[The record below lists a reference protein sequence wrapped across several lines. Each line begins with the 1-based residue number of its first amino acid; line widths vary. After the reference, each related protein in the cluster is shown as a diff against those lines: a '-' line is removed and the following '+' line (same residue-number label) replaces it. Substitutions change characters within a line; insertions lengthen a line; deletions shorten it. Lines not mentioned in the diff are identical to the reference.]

1 MIEVPIIALD
11 PLVPELGERAFA
23 GSVMSALFMAG
34 AVVQILSIGT
44 DRGLPRWFSVS
55 IATLFAVNPMIV
67 FYGSNAMS
75 EAPFIFFTTWAVR
88 RLILWM
94 ADDDVHHLIAAGGIA
109 MGLAYLTRYDAVA
122 CIAAAGILVAV
133 TTYRRAQT
141 HPRVRRALLDMTV
154 VSAPGVVSFLGWAV
168 ASWLITGEAFA
179 QFTSR
184 YGNSAILEQSG
195 AVQVGFGSGLL
206 FATTCTLLL
215 APVLVP
221 LIIRAGVIRGRRPDW
236 AMMVPPLAIFGSA
249 LAFQALSYALGST
262 FPFLRFYIIAI
273 PLTATIAL
281 LAVPDGTLVAPVR
294 RGRHA
299 PVPTAVPAT
308 STSTS
313 SGNRVGYAGVA
324 MTFALCVPIAAWGMS
339 LPGYAPQEYALGAMI
354 NPAPDSVSPRKATE
368 HRIART
374 FSTERQIAR
383 YLDDLNLPE
392 GSVVTDTVYG
402 FAIIAASRHP
412 KTFAIPSDPDFVHLL
427 NDPSAAG
434 IEYLLVVPPTGRG
447 VSDAVNQRYPTLYN
461 TGADIATL
469 ELEMPNDGEDQP
481 NWRLYRVNEP
491 TSAQQ

>member
-1 MIEVPIIALD
+1 
-11 PLVPELGERAFA
+11 
-23 GSVMSALFMAG
+23 
-34 AVVQILSIGT
+34 
-44 DRGLPRWFSVS
+44 
-55 IATLFAVNPMIV
+55 
-67 FYGSNAMS
+67 
-75 EAPFIFFTTWAVR
+75 
-88 RLILWM
+88 
-94 ADDDVHHLIAAGGIA
+94 
-109 MGLAYLTRYDAVA
+109 
-122 CIAAAGILVAV
+122 
-133 TTYRRAQT
+133 
-141 HPRVRRALLDMTV
+141 MTV

-281 LAVPDGTLVAPVR
+281 LAVPDGVFVTPVR

-412 KTFAIPSDPDFVHLL
+412 KTFVIPSDPDFVRLL
-427 NDPSAAG
+427 NDPSVAG

-469 ELEMPNDGEDQP
+469 ELEMPNDGENQP